1 MPSTTYKGYTIP
13 TTGTESGTWGDDINT
28 NFTTI
33 ADLNIGGYATQ
44 SLSASNVALTTTQS
58 NSAIVRLTGTLL
70 ANVQVTSTCQGFQFV
85 ENLTTGSFTVTWTNG
100 TAGVVLPQ
108 GRRIVIAD
116 STNGC
121 RLGVTSFETG
131 TRVAFQQTDA
141 PTGWTKVTDAA
152 YNNAAFRMVT
162 GSASTGGTVAFTTAF
177 SSTRTPTGTVGAT
190 TLTTNQIPAHTHDTT
205 LVFSSSSASI
215 VSAGGGSIGQ
225 FVTRTSSSTGG
236 GASHD
241 HTWTGDA
248 MDFAVKYVDF
258 VLAMAD

>member
-13 TTGTESGTWGDDINT
+13 TTGSLSGTWGDEINN

-44 SLSASNVALTTTQS
+44 SLSASNVALSSTQS

-100 TAGVVLPQ
+100 VAGVVIPQ
-108 GRRIVIAD
+108 GRRVLVIAD

-121 RLGVTSFETG
+121 RLGVTSFESG
-131 TRVAFQQTDA
+131 TRMAFQQTTP
-141 PTGWTKVTDAA
+141 PTGWTKVSDAT

-162 GSASTGGTVAFTTAF
+162 GSASTGGTAAFTTAF
-177 SSTRTPTGTVGAT
+177 TSRTPTGTVGAT
-190 TLTTNQIPAHTHDTT
+190 TLTTNQIPAHTHDVT
-205 LVFSSSSASI
+205 LVFSSATASI
-215 VSAGGGSIGQ
+215 VSAGGGPIGQ
-225 FVTRTSSSTGG
+225 FATRTSSSTGG

-241 HTWTGDA
+241 HAWTGDA
-248 MDFAVKYVDF
+248 MDFAVKYVDL
-258 VLAMAD
+258 VLATAD